1 VRQQNDRSAP
11 SVTDKDPGFQ
21 LAVGQ
26 DLVLSL
32 VQDGLTGCEDTIER
46 DLNESELRQL
56 IERPMGVTSDRPVDS
71 YGEPAWRER
80 LTASLVG
87 DPAISDAVDEAI
99 EQSRNALIT
108 EAEQLLEEAARA
120 TSAESVA
127 YREMATTALR
137 RVGFIVTAANEF
149 IHVTVSNPILGFV
162 VVITLLVEC
171 AGDILSDRE
180 RPTRSR

>member
-1 VRQQNDRSAP
+1 
-11 SVTDKDPGFQ
+11 
-21 LAVGQ
+21 
-26 DLVLSL
+26 LSL
-32 VQDGLTGCEDTIER
+32 VQDGLTGCEDTLER

-71 YGEPAWRER
+71 YGVPACRDR
-80 LTASLVG
+80 LMASLG
-87 DPAISDAVDEAI
+87 DPAISISAAVEEAI

-137 RVGFIVTAANEF
+137 RVGFIAAAANEF
-149 IHVTVSNPILGFV
+149 IHATVSNAILGFV
-162 VVITLLVEC
+162 VVITLLVEF

-180 RPTRSR
+180 SSTRSR